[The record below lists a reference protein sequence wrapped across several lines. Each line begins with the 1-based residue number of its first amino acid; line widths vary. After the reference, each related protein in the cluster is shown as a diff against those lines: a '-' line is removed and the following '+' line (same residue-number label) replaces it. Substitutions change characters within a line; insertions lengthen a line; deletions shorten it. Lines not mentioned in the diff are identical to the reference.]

1 METKKFQSLVQPS
14 QLITVEKAKQLNQNF
29 NLLRLTANE
38 DANAVWYSLEEL
50 QNYINYI
57 KDQGNQKG
65 YIVDGIRFYLG
76 VYPPNEPNGRAGLT
90 TIFLSPTGQLVQT
103 NGVKISLMA
112 QQTGSDDIT
121 VIQPLNFGSMGNPP
135 KMNYGE

>member
-1 METKKFQSLVQPS
+1 METKKLQSLVQPA
-14 QLITVEKAKQLNQNF
+14 QLITVEKAKELNQNF
-29 NLLRLTANE
+29 NLLRLTASE

-57 KDQGNQKG
+57 KNEGNQKG

-76 VYPPNEPNGRAGLT
+76 VYPLTEPNGKAGYT
-90 TIFLSPTGQLVQT
+90 TIFLSPTGQQVQT
-103 NGVKISLMA
+103 AGVKSSLLF
-112 QQTGSDDIT
+112 QQGSSDDIT

-135 KMNYGE
+135 KMTYGE